1 MKRAIL
7 PHAGANE
14 QLFSYKVSHLRRKI
28 PVWCNNF
35 HYRAAHP
42 EYAAWTNLWFK
53 ILALLLIPAFILI
66 FIVGY
71 ELRPMVAK
79 ANPIIPACF
88 LSYIL
93 GSLLIMLLYRLS
105 VERGFRK
112 TWNDPQWR
120 TNHQKEVSSVDVD

>member
-1 MKRAIL
+1 MQ
-7 PHAGANE
+7 HG
-14 QLFSYKVSHLRRKI
+14 
-28 PVWCNNF
+28 
-35 HYRAAHP
+35 
-42 EYAAWTNLWFK
+42 TNLWFK

-71 ELRPMVAK
+71 ELGPTVAK
-79 ANPIIPACF
+79 ANPIIPAGF

-93 GSLLIMLLYRLS
+93 GSLVILLLYRLS

-120 TNHQKEVSSVDVD
+120 RNHQKEVSSVDVD